1 MNYSLLQIIRAFI
14 FSDMKE
20 INSIYIVKLSE
31 ALKFYG
37 FFEIIVW

>member
-1 MNYSLLQIIRAFI
+1 MNYSLLQIMRTFI

-20 INSIYIVKLSE
+20 INSTYSVKLSE

-37 FFEIIVW
+37 FF